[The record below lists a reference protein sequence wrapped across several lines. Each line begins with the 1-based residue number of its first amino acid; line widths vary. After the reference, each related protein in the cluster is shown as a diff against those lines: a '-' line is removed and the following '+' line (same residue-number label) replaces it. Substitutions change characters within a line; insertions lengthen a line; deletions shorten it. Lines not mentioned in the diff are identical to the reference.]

1 VLAAVLHAGI
11 AVVQYRAKAGV
22 DRALLARMHARTAQ
36 RDALLIVNDDLDA
49 ALLADGLHAG
59 QEDLAELGFGL
70 RERLRGRIL
79 GVSCAEPRDAT
90 AARALGADYIGIGPF
105 NATASKG
112 DAGPAIGPPGV
123 AAVARAVPD
132 LPVVAIGGIG
142 LDDLAAVKASGAA
155 MAAVISALVRDGDPE
170 ASSRA
175 LVERWAALP

>member
-1 VLAAVLHAGI
+1 MLAAVLRAGI
-11 AVVQYRAKAGV
+11 GVVQYRAKAGV
-22 DRALLARMHARTAQ
+22 DHALLARMHARTA
-36 RDALLIVNDDLDA
+36 RHGALLIVNDDVEA

-79 GVSCAEPRDAT
+79 GISCAEPRDAT
-90 AARALGADYIGIGPF
+90 AARALGADYVGIGPF

-112 DAGPAIGPPGV
+112 DAGPAIGPAGV
-123 AAVARAVPD
+123 EAVVRAVPD

-142 LDDLAAVKASGAA
+142 LDDLATVKASGAA
-155 MAAVISALVRDGDPE
+155 MAAVISALARDGDPD
-170 ASSRA
+170 ASARA